1 MENLLVHSFQKN
13 ETEEI
18 RISLREYKNRHYLD
32 LRLFFQPQ
40 DKNEMVPSKKG
51 LTVSIEFLPEL
62 KRGLLKFEQEM
73 RQVLSDAERNNGAG
87 DDSK

>member
-1 MENLLVHSFQKN
+1 MENLVVHSFQKN

-73 RQVLSDAERNNGAG
+73 RQVLSNAEQNNGDG